1 MKRQILRSAMMTA
14 GVLAALTLAG
24 PARALP
30 SILNGGFESGL
41 SGWTTADQAGSEGT
55 FYVQGGT
62 SSPTLGDTVPAPPEG
77 TSAAMS
83 DAGLGGPGSH
93 VLYQDFTASA
103 GSASLSFKLFIGNRA
118 GAFYTPASLDFA
130 TPELNQQARV
140 DILKASADPFSVA
153 VGDVLM
159 TLYQSVVG
167 DPLVD
172 GYSTIVADISGILAA
187 HDGETLRLRF
197 AETDNVSP
205 FQMGVDDVRIE
216 AKGGTIPE
224 PAGGSLLGLALGA
237 MVVCRGGRSGLRRV
251 MVAAGLLA
259 GMGAGLLGPA
269 RADSVPAQLLDPGL
283 TVQTVVSSGLSQ
295 PIGIVFL
302 GPNDFL
308 VPEKASGQIKR
319 VINGVVQPVPALD
332 LAVNSASE
340 RGLLS
345 VVLDPAF
352 PSVPFVYVFWT
363 ESLSGVDSTTLSD
376 TPLLGNRVD
385 RFVWGGANLTF
396 DRNLLKL
403 RARQTDNVTTPNHP
417 GTANPAERGNHNGG
431 VMRFGPDGKLYVFMG
446 DQGRRG
452 WLQNLANGPFL
463 TAPFVDDTFGGPA
476 PDNAHLAG
484 VILRINGDGT
494 TPADNPFF
502 AVGAALGGE
511 VGANLQKVFSYGHR
525 NGFGMAFD
533 PLTGQL
539 WQTENADDGYS
550 ELNRVVPGMN
560 GGWIQLAGPLARMS
574 SWKSIETTQFGGSL
588 QQVRYPPT
596 RAAYTGALAQSRMF
610 MLPGAVYKDPELSWR
625 YEIGPSGAAFVSGGA
640 LGSAYAGTLWIGSSR
655 SFQQV
660 GGNGGS
666 LYRIRLTVDRQ
677 AVDTSADARLADK
690 VADNLFSPNK
700 FEGTESETLLIGR
713 GFGVTPAIEQGPD
726 GALYVV
732 SLSDSVIYRVGP
744 AP

>member
-1 MKRQILRSAMMTA
+1 MKRQILRSATTMA
-14 GVLAALTLAG
+14 GMLVALSLAG

-30 SILNGGFESGL
+30 SLVNGGFESGL
-41 SGWTTADQAGSEGT
+41 SGWSTADQTGSEGT
-55 FYVQGGT
+55 FYVQAGT
-62 SSPTLGDTVPAPPEG
+62 SSPTLGDAVPAPPEG

-83 DAGLGGPGSH
+83 DGGLGGPGSH
-93 VLYQDFTASA
+93 VLYQDFVASA
-103 GSASLSFKLFIGNRA
+103 GSASLSFQLFIGNRA
-118 GAFYTPASLDFA
+118 DAFYTPATLDFA
-130 TPELNQQARV
+130 TPALNQQARV

-153 VGDVLM
+153 GGDVLM
-159 TLYQSVVG
+159 TLYQSAAG

-172 GYSTIVADISGILAA
+172 GYSTIVADISAILAA

-197 AETDNVSP
+197 AETDNVFS
-205 FQMGVDDVRIE
+205 FQMGIDDVRIE
-216 AKGGTIPE
+216 AKGGTVPE
-224 PAGGSLLGLALGA
+224 PASAALLGLALGA
-237 MVVCRGGRSGLRRV
+237 MALCRRGRSGLKGALAV
-251 MVAAGLLA
+251 AGLLA
-259 GMGAGLLGPA
+259 GMGVGLSAPA
-269 RADSVPAQLLDPGL
+269 RADSIPVQLLDPSL
-283 TVQTVVSSGLSQ
+283 MVQTVVSSGLNQ

-319 VINGVVQPVPALD
+319 VINGVVQPVPVLD

-352 PSVPFVYVFWT
+352 PTMPYVYVFWT
-363 ESLSGVDSTTLSD
+363 ESLSGVDSTVLSD

-385 RFVWGGANLTF
+385 RFVWGGGSLVL
-396 DRNLLKL
+396 DQNLLRL
-403 RARQTDNVTTPNHP
+403 RARQTDNVAVPGHP

-446 DQGRRG
+446 EQGRRG
-452 WLQNLANGPFL
+452 WMQNLANGPFL
-463 TAPFVDDTFGGPA
+463 TAPLVDDTFGGPA
-476 PDNAHLAG
+476 SDNAHLAG

-502 AVGAALGGE
+502 AAGAALGGE

-533 PLTGQL
+533 PLSGQL
-539 WQTENADDGYS
+539 WQTENADDAYS

-560 GGWIQLAGPLARMS
+560 GGWIQLAGPLARVS

-596 RAAYTGALAQSRMF
+596 RSAYSAALAQARMF

-625 YEIGPSGAAFVSGGA
+625 YEIGPSGASFVRDNALGGA
-640 LGSAYAGTLWIGSSR
+640 YVGTLWIGSSR
-655 SFQQV
+655 AFQQV

-666 LYRIRLTVDRQ
+666 LYRIRLTADRMG
-677 AVDTSADARLADK
+677 VDTSADPRLADK

-700 FEGTESETLLIGR
+700 FDGTESETLLIGR
-713 GFGVTPAIEQGPD
+713 GFGITPGIEQGPD
-726 GALYVV
+726 GALYVI
-732 SLSDSVIYRVGP
+732 SLSDNVIYRIGR